1 MEKSIDH
8 MSRQG
13 IYIIFV
19 CSSIMI
25 SFRKLY
31 TYVLWYWHTREEHHS
46 MVGGMG
52 GGGKA
57 PLVPH
62 SQYIFCKYVI
72 EDGQNPQPL

>member
-1 MEKSIDH
+1 
-8 MSRQG
+8 
-13 IYIIFV
+13 
-19 CSSIMI
+19 
-25 SFRKLY
+25 
-31 TYVLWYWHTREEHHS
+31 

>member
-1 MEKSIDH
+1 MYCGTGTLGRS
-8 MSRQG
+8 
-13 IYIIFV
+13 
-19 CSSIMI
+19 
-25 SFRKLY
+25 
-31 TYVLWYWHTREEHHS
+31 TTPWW
-46 MVGGMG
+46 GGW

>member
-1 MEKSIDH
+1 MYCGTGTLGRS
-8 MSRQG
+8 
-13 IYIIFV
+13 
-19 CSSIMI
+19 
-25 SFRKLY
+25 
-31 TYVLWYWHTREEHHS
+31 TTPWW
-46 MVGGMG
+46 GGMR